1 MLRTVCY
8 RVGQFLRAL
17 TAGVSEKEAE
27 QAMRVLTPEARR
39 LFRRQAVQDQR
50 HALAVYRALRRSGHT
65 APGLLAAALL
75 HDVGKADAR
84 LPAWQRAVIVLLDR
98 FAPRIL
104 ARLGQEDAHGRLSV
118 LAAGLRRPFVVHAR
132 HPQVGACWAREAG
145 CSSLTVALIRRH
157 HDELTAAS
165 FPMAGEGREEHQWLV
180 ALQAADNEN

>member
-1 MLRTVCY
+1 MLRAVCY

-17 TAGVSEKEAE
+17 TAGVSENEAE
-27 QAMRVLTPEARR
+27 QAMHVLTPEARR

-65 APGLLAAALL
+65 DHRLLAAALL

-84 LPAWQRAVIVLLDR
+84 LPAWQRAVIVLMDR
-98 FAPRIL
+98 LAPRIL
-104 ARLGQEDAHGRLSV
+104 ARLGQEDAHGRLLS
-118 LAAGLRRPFVVHAR
+118 LAEGWRRPFVVHAR
-132 HPQVGACWAREAG
+132 HPQVGARWAREAG
-145 CSSLTVALIRRH
+145 CSSRTVALIRRH

-165 FPMAGEGREEHQWLV
+165 FPVSIKEREEHRWLV

>member
-1 MLRTVCY
+1 MLRAVCY

-17 TAGVSEKEAE
+17 TAGVPEEEAE
-27 QAMRVLTPEARR
+27 QAMRILTLEARR

-50 HALAVYRALRRSGHT
+50 HALAVYRMLRRSGH
-65 APGLLAAALL
+65 ADPRLLAAALL

-104 ARLGQEDAHGRLSV
+104 DRLGQREPQGRPWSLPERW
-118 LAAGLRRPFVVHAR
+118 RRPFVVYAR
-132 HPQVGACWAREAG
+132 HPQVGARWAREVG
-145 CSSLTVALIRRH
+145 CSPLIVALIRRH

-165 FPMAGEGREEHQWLV
+165 FLVAGEEREEHQWLA
-180 ALQAADNEN
+180 ALQGADNEN